1 MARSMAG
8 PTRADGAHLHSA
20 DAPRSRHAA
29 LARMAGDEAPPAGE
43 AAAAKGVTPPPTP
56 AEAAARARAFFAL
69 LWRRYLAAL
78 SARPLRTKARA

>member
-1 MARSMAG
+1 MARWRG
-8 PTRADGAHLHSA
+8 PPAQTGLTRTARVLLGLC
-20 DAPRSRHAA
+20 AA
-29 LARMAGDEAPPAGE
+29 LARMAGDEGPPAGE